1 MTLAYILK
9 ELDFP
14 DPSIY
19 TVGIGFLPRMVLKLL
34 YQH

>member
-1 MTLAYILK
+1 VK

-14 DPSIY
+14 DPSSIY
-19 TVGIGFLPRMVLKLL
+19 TEGSGFLPRMVLKLL